1 MEELKYFIEDRIL
14 AELLGAQNF
23 INKESAVLE
32 LVKNA
37 FDANS
42 PILEIIFTNNSII
55 ISDTGIGMDRD
66 DIKRYWMHV
75 GESNKG
81 YKLVD
86 KKNNSS
92 RILAGE
98 KGIGRFALARLGAK
112 ISIFSKKRN
121 SDAVLWKTDWNKST
135 LEITPELKKI
145 GTKIIIEHL
154 RDKWTKAAIENLGM
168 YLNKTYNDNVMRISI
183 RYNDNNIIEITPIFL
198 NPKIG
203 RNYSACIN
211 LGYCSINQTLR
222 CSVISDEFKDFAKIY
237 TGNIDINRFE
247 CVLNMYD
254 ILEHAN
260 ISIGIE
266 NLREVLIGL
275 GDFSAEFYFG
285 IEKSTHDEFERF
297 LYKRLELPEKYKIG
311 VVLYRNSFSLSSYD
325 GKRDWLELGK
335 RSRKSPAAATHP
347 TGNWRVRENQISGK
361 VLIDKKANQNLR
373 DLSNRQGLEENKY
386 YEFFIAIIQ
395 KGLQEFESYRQS
407 IIRKINEKNKEPVKE
422 ESLFQ
427 KIIGGEINLN
437 DLDEEKQKELLGELT
452 NIHKTLDRGEEV
464 EKRYKYDVRI
474 LNVLATLGLKA
485 SSIAHEVRNDKNAI
499 ESNYE
504 FIVNALNEYNLWDIL
519 SDDEHTKYGYANIPE
534 LLLRNKTVNKK
545 IVAFMNTMLDEVE
558 KKKFFVGKCNLY
570 SIMKRIANNWE
581 KDYSWISIDLIMDES
596 DTYILP
602 EDIINVIFDNLILN
616 TIQQN
621 EMASVLK
628 ITIGLTIENECLK
641 FRYSDNGIGLHKKYL
656 NNPLKILEV
665 HETTRENGHGL
676 GMWIVNNT
684 IEMSGGEILNITS
697 HNGFQIDFL
706 IGGNIDGRY

>member
-275 GDFSAEFYFG
+275 GDFSAEFYG
-285 IEKSTHDEFERF
+285 QLEKTER
-297 LYKRLELPEKYKIG
+297 
-311 VVLYRNSFSLSSYD
+311 VV
-325 GKRDWLELGK
+325 
-335 RSRKSPAAATHP
+335 A
-347 TGNWRVRENQISGK
+347 
-361 VLIDKKANQNLR
+361 
-373 DLSNRQGLEENKY
+373 
-386 YEFFIAIIQ
+386 
-395 KGLQEFESYRQS
+395 
-407 IIRKINEKNKEPVKE
+407 
-422 ESLFQ
+422 
-427 KIIGGEINLN
+427 
-437 DLDEEKQKELLGELT
+437 
-452 NIHKTLDRGEEV
+452 
-464 EKRYKYDVRI
+464 
-474 LNVLATLGLKA
+474 
-485 SSIAHEVRNDKNAI
+485 
-499 ESNYE
+499 
-504 FIVNALNEYNLWDIL
+504 
-519 SDDEHTKYGYANIPE
+519 
-534 LLLRNKTVNKK
+534 
-545 IVAFMNTMLDEVE
+545 
-558 KKKFFVGKCNLY
+558 
-570 SIMKRIANNWE
+570 
-581 KDYSWISIDLIMDES
+581 
-596 DTYILP
+596 
-602 EDIINVIFDNLILN
+602 
-616 TIQQN
+616 
-621 EMASVLK
+621 
-628 ITIGLTIENECLK
+628 
-641 FRYSDNGIGLHKKYL
+641 
-656 NNPLKILEV
+656 
-665 HETTRENGHGL
+665 
-676 GMWIVNNT
+676 
-684 IEMSGGEILNITS
+684 
-697 HNGFQIDFL
+697 
-706 IGGNIDGRY
+706 